1 VSRWRR
7 FCFLLGR
14 RHDLFGIEVR
24 VLLADRAE
32 LEIVLVKLREA
43 FDLLRTHD
51 SRRFAQLRKGV
62 RYIWVGATHNTA
74 EYWVDLNM
82 CVLQFDYVLSAKT
95 SAADL
100 AQTLVHEAMHARL
113 HRLGFGYEEHER
125 DRIERICVRAEID
138 FVERLS
144 GEASL
149 VADAERRLAYGA
161 DVWTDSE
168 FNNRGQRALRGLGWA
183 GRLGYLIGRTLRWLD
198 RGRAA

>member
-43 FDLLRTHD
+43 FDLLRTYD

-95 SAADL
+95 SAAAL
-100 AQTLVHEAMHARL
+100 AQTLAHEAMHARL

-125 DRIERICVRAEID
+125 VRIERICVGRRSILSSDSRAKPHWSQMLKGALPMELMFGLIRSSTAEGSGHLGD
-138 FVERLS
+138 LDGQAELATSSGGLS
-144 GEASL
+144 DG
-149 VADAERRLAYGA
+149 
-161 DVWTDSE
+161 
-168 FNNRGQRALRGLGWA
+168 
-183 GRLGYLIGRTLRWLD
+183 
-198 RGRAA
+198 